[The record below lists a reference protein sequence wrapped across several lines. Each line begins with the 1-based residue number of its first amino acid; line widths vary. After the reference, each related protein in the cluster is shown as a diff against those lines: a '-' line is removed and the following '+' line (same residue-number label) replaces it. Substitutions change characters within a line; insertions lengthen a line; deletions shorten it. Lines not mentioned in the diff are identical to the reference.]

1 MVMPRLFPRTWPTQV
16 PVLLLL
22 TGINLHAPG
31 VVGEGEQVL
40 DLGRGADGIVQPLQP
55 VLALLKRG
63 ELTPGPD
70 TNIPG
75 VTFRKGR
82 HSRR

>member
-1 MVMPRLFPRTWPTQV
+1 MPRLFLRTWPTQV

-22 TGINLHAPG
+22 TGVHLHAPG

-55 VLALLKRG
+55 VLTLLKRG
-63 ELTPGPD
+63 ELTPGPE
-70 TNIPG
+70 TNIPW
-75 VTFRKGR
+75 VTFSKRG

>member
-1 MVMPRLFPRTWPTQV
+1 M
-16 PVLLLL
+16 LLLL

-55 VLALLKRG
+55 VLTLLKG
-63 ELTPGPD
+63 GKLTPGPE
-70 TNIPG
+70 TNIPW
-75 VTFRKGR
+75 VTSSK
-82 HSRR
+82 RRR